1 MPTLSDVHI
10 FDLIASGKLKI
21 SPLIE
26 DNIQPASIDLTLG
39 KIIQVFK
46 WDSSKGQVDVTKK
59 DINYD
64 SYMENVDISNGYD
77 LQPGEIVTGHSAEE
91 IVMPSNLNGIIVNR
105 NSLTLLGLNAA
116 ISQYINPGFH
126 GNKIIVIKNE
136 SCNVIKITAGIRICQ
151 LVLFK
156 LILEPRRTYDTRHST
171 ELLGQPVRNNYKSE
185 HIDSSI
191 AAYMDKLIEKI
202 ALGKSQI

>member
-39 KIIQVFK
+39 KIIQVFR

-59 DINYD
+59 NIEFDP
-64 SYMENVDISNGYD
+64 YMEDVDITNGYD

-91 IVMPSNLNGIIVNR
+91 IVLPSNLNGIIVNR
-105 NSLTLLGLNAA
+105 NSYTLLGLNAG

-136 SCNVIKITAGIRICQ
+136 SRNVIKITAGIRICQ

-156 LILEPRRTYDTRHST
+156 LILEPRRTFDTRHST
-171 ELLGQPVRNNYKSE
+171 ELLDQTAGKNYKTE
-185 HIDSSI
+185 HADSSI
-191 AAYMDKLIEKI
+191 ASYMDKLIEKI
-202 ALGKSQI
+202 ALGKNQI